1 MAADRSLKNLRLRFI
16 VLLDQKNGREKAVLR
31 RSIAA
36 LDKKIRRDSVK
47 SSTRGYNG
55 CRNNKDRA

>member
-36 LDKKIRRDSVK
+36 LDEKIRRDAGK

>member
-36 LDKKIRRDSVK
+36 LDKKIRRDTANSF
-47 SSTRGYNG
+47 TRGYNG

>member
-1 MAADRSLKNLRLRFI
+1 LAADRSLKNLRLRFI

-36 LDKKIRRDSVK
+36 LDKKIRRDAAK
-47 SSTRGYNG
+47 SSRHG
-55 CRNNKDRA
+55 CSGGGNNKDRA

>member
-36 LDKKIRRDSVK
+36 LDKKIRRDATKWSK
-47 SSTRGYNG
+47 RDRSGG
-55 CRNNKDRA
+55 GNNKDRA